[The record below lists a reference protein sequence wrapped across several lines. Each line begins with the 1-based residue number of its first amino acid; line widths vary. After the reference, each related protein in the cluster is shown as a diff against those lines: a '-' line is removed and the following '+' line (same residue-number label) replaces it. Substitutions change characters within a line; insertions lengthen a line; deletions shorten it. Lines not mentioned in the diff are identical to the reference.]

1 MYATRA
7 AFLSDGDD
15 GTTGGG
21 DVPIEGEGAV
31 EFQRHEKV
39 VIDQNH
45 LVLLVRPYLLLR
57 YFHPGEMWGYV
68 GIWCSPNTLT
78 SPQILFPKNTLP

>member
-1 MYATRA
+1 LLSCSWTWGRSIYATRA

-21 DVPIEGEGAV
+21 DVPIEGEGVV
-31 EFQRHEKV
+31 EFQWHEKV

-45 LVLLVRPYLLLR
+45 LVLPVKVACEQLLLAWEQL
-57 YFHPGEMWGYV
+57 P
-68 GIWCSPNTLT
+68 PT
-78 SPQILFPKNTLP
+78 S